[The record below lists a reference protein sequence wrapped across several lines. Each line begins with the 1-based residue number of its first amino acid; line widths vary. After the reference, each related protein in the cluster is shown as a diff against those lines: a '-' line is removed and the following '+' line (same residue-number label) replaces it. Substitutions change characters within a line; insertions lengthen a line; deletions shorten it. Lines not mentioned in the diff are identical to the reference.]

1 MTGLKWRPKGSP
13 ERIARKVKLYNQE
26 EVKFGHENVTLAGT
40 LTRPLTRKPHPAVV
54 LIHGSDP
61 NTRFSGTL
69 PRFFALHGIAVLS
82 YDKRGSG
89 ASTGD
94 LKQATFDDL
103 AGDAS
108 SGVRYLQS
116 RQDINS
122 KQVGLWAISQGGWIA
137 PLVATR
143 TPNVAFMILHAAS
156 AVTPKMQA
164 RMELE
169 NSFPHYGYSPDEIRE
184 ATVYQTL
191 YFDAMRS
198 DEAYEKLQAA
208 YEQAKARGAKWV
220 WSPGT
225 KEKLQ
230 QQWFHLIM
238 DFDPAPTLE
247 KVKSPVLAFFGEK
260 DVLVPPDG
268 NVAVL
273 KQALKNGGNKDYTIK
288 ILPRANHR
296 FEETMTGVNDFP
308 IVKRTAPGYYDVMFA
323 WLKNRVNAR

>member
-1 MTGLKWRPKGSP
+1 
-13 ERIARKVKLYNQE
+13 
-26 EVKFGHENVTLAGT
+26 
-40 LTRPLTRKPHPAVV
+40 
-54 LIHGSDP
+54 
-61 NTRFSGTL
+61 
-69 PRFFALHGIAVLS
+69 
-82 YDKRGSG
+82 
-89 ASTGD
+89 
-94 LKQATFDDL
+94 
-103 AGDAS
+103 
-108 SGVRYLQS
+108 
-116 RQDINS
+116 
-122 KQVGLWAISQGGWIA
+122 
-137 PLVATR
+137 
-143 TPNVAFMILHAAS
+143 MILHAAS